1 MRVFDVMCKDRVTG
15 YQMVACECSY
25 NQALE
30 LLQIECKK
38 HGRNVYGVEKNDK
51 DSQSAVIYTG
61 KPTAG
66 TDFNGNPDIWFAD
79 QVMFYYDELRG
90 FLMKM

>member
-1 MRVFDVMCKDRVTG
+1 MRVFDIMCKDRVTG

-30 LLQIECKK
+30 LLQIECRK
-38 HGRNVYGVEKNDK
+38 HGRDVFRVEKD
-51 DSQSAVIYTG
+51 DTQATVISTG

-66 TDFNGNPDIWFAD
+66 TDFNGNPDIWYAD
-79 QVMFYYDELRG
+79 QVMFYYDEIRG